1 MQAARVVGTMSGM
14 GEWESRFGNL
24 NLGGLVAS
32 DGSWSYAFS
41 HRDLRWAVPMV
52 AGESRDRYDQ
62 FAELSCMANR
72 LYWTRD
78 LRIVR
83 KDGYVLPM
91 PHSFAE
97 LIRAYS
103 SVINPAFQT
112 IGSEEVRRRRA
123 ELSTAP
129 PSYFD
134 PHTINLVVGFMTGAI
149 YEIGA
154 FQGLV
159 HFAECDFGRAEHGEP
174 TMQISN
180 CFWKA
185 AGWPRDLLIVPT
197 KPTGGSSIVAP
208 LLVGAGLF
216 ALYLLLVKLTG
227 SKALGLAAALPL
239 LPP

>member
-1 MQAARVVGTMSGM
+1 MVGM

-32 DGSWSYAFS
+32 DGSWSYAFTIK
-41 HRDLRWAVPMV
+41 DLRWAVPTA
-52 AGESRDRYDQ
+52 AGESRNIYDQ
-62 FAELSCMANR
+62 FAQLATMANR

-97 LIRAYS
+97 LLRAYS
-103 SVINPAFQT
+103 SVTNPYYLAS
-112 IGSEEVRRRRA
+112 GSEEARRRRA

-134 PHTINLVVGFMTGAI
+134 PHTVNLVVGFMTGAI
-149 YEIGA
+149 YEVGA

-180 CFWKA
+180 CFWRA
-185 AGWPRDLLIVPT
+185 SGWPRDLLIVPT
-197 KPTGGSSIVAP
+197 KPTGDSSIITP

-216 ALYLLLVKLTG
+216 GLYLLLVKLTG
-227 SKALGLAAALPL
+227 SKTLGMAALL